1 MKELL
6 NEFVRFSRMPAPN
19 PRITNLHKII
29 DDVSILYG
37 DQEKDIRV
45 IKNMGSAVVELNL
58 DSEQIRRAFI
68 NLFENAIDAIEEKGE
83 IHITTRLDEERKI
96 VSIEFADNGVGIDPK
111 NLNKL
116 FLPHFTTK
124 KRGSGL
130 GLAIVNRII
139 VDHNGT
145 IQIQE
150 NHPRGTKILIELPCP
165 SAFGDFRPEIS
176 KDNSRRSARGNRP

>member
-1 MKELL
+1 MKASLL
-6 NEFVRFSRMPAPN
+6 FQ
-19 PRITNLHKII
+19 II

-37 DQEKDIRV
+37 DQEKDIHI
-45 IKNMGSAVVELNL
+45 IKNLGSTVGELNL

-83 IHITTRLDEERKI
+83 IHITTRLNEERKI

-116 FLPHFTTK
+116 FQPHFTTK

-150 NHPRGTKILIELPCP
+150 NHPKGTKILIELPSP
-165 SAFGDFRPEIS
+165 SAFENMGPD
-176 KDNSRRSARGNRP
+176 KNRRTA

>member
-1 MKELL
+1 M
-6 NEFVRFSRMPAPN
+6 
-19 PRITNLHKII
+19 
-29 DDVSILYG
+29 
-37 DQEKDIRV
+37 
-45 IKNMGSAVVELNL
+45 NL

-83 IHITTRLDEERKI
+83 IHISTRYDRARKM
-96 VSIEFADNGVGIDPK
+96 VTIEFADNGVGIDPK

-116 FLPHFTTK
+116 FQPHYTTK

-150 NHPRGTKILIELPCP
+150 NHPRGTKIVIELPRP
-165 SAFGDFRPEIS
+165 SAFGNLRHGEDNDNQMIS
-176 KDNSRRSARGNRP
+176 